1 MVIVDLYYYL
11 VIATVLFVIGLF
23 GIVVNRR
30 SIIHI
35 LMSIELILLAVN
47 LNFIYFS
54 VFLDDLKGLLFA
66 IFILTIAA
74 AESSIGL
81 AILVAYFRVKGTVAV
96 TTMNLLQG

>member
-35 LMSIELILLAVN
+35 LISIELILLAVN

-96 TTMNLLQG
+96 TTINLLQG